1 LEKIESVKHEV
12 IYIENL
18 KCSGCENAIRKA
30 LLQSPGVD
38 SVSIEHEQE
47 MVTITGADDLDRMH
61 ITAILRRLGYPE
73 RGTNNLMEKAK
84 SYVSC
89 AIGRMG

>member
-1 LEKIESVKHEV
+1 MKHEV

-38 SVSIEHEQE
+38 SVSIEREME
-47 MVTITGADDLDRMH
+47 MV
-61 ITAILRRLGYPE
+61 
-73 RGTNNLMEKAK
+73 
-84 SYVSC
+84 
-89 AIGRMG
+89 

>member
-1 LEKIESVKHEV
+1 MKHEV

-38 SVSIEHEQE
+38 SVSIEREME
-47 MVTITGADDLDRMH
+47 MVTITGADDLDKSH

-73 RGTNNLMEKAK
+73 KGANNLIEKAR

-89 AIGRMG
+89 AMGRMG